1 MTNPF
6 AKLSNFVNS
15 YIVLQEFCKELA
27 AVILVRHA
35 TSYNEIGFVRYQE
48 QREMMMVDPGQNVF
62 TSLGN
67 NTSTQEWLLDEAE
80 DDEDDVMYKQRNFD
94 KWKNRISVVS
104 TLADWRS
111 VRSLDTIDEAITARV
126 PSRTTNSTER
136 STS

>member
-1 MTNPF
+1 
-6 AKLSNFVNS
+6 
-15 YIVLQEFCKELA
+15 
-27 AVILVRHA
+27 VILVRHA